1 MRTLSKTSLCSSIAL
16 ATALVFGARPA
27 SAQVVGNL
35 DNAGGATISG
45 FIAQRAGS
53 DPITVSGLMA
63 AGLVL
68 FVLTLVTN
76 LLASVVIAR
85 SRSGAGV
92 DL

>member
-1 MRTLSKTSLCSSIAL
+1 
-16 ATALVFGARPA
+16 
-27 SAQVVGNL
+27 
-35 DNAGGATISG
+35 SG

-53 DPITVSGLMA
+53 DPVTVSGLMA

-68 FVLTLVTN
+68 FCLTLLTN
-76 LLASVVIAR
+76 LIASVVISR